1 MNQRW
6 AVAIVQDFSGGWLLE
21 ARSVEEA
28 LAIVRGTDARAAE
41 VAPAEL
47 LAWAEAQYRRRYLLD
62 PATRFGPQW
71 KRLHGRAG

>member
-6 AVAIVQDFSGGWLLE
+6 VVVIVQDFSGGWLVE
-21 ARSVEEA
+21 TRSGEEA
-28 LAIVRGTDARAAE
+28 LAIVRGTDPRTAE

-47 LAWAEAQYRRRYLLD
+47 LVWAEAQYRRRYLID
-62 PATRFGPQW
+62 PATRFGPEW